1 MGGETDGLEV
11 QRSAT
16 RRYWDAHPIA
26 TDSVP
31 HPRGT
36 RESFDAIF
44 EGWERC
50 MDPRRLAFLDACA
63 GKRVLEVGCGIAI
76 DGRYLASHGAR
87 YQAVDL
93 SRESLRLAAA
103 HFAMKA
109 LRGGFAN
116 ADATRLPFA
125 DGSFDVVMS
134 IGVLHHVPDME
145 SACREVVRVTRP
157 GGTVRVMLYNRH
169 SYHFLLVDRVVR
181 PLIWLLQKLP
191 FGARLAGFAPRKF
204 REIDAICRRHGFDRQ
219 RVLSAST
226 DWSQPGEGNFNP
238 LSYFVSVGDVR
249 RLFAGLTEF
258 RFYRTDLKYFPIPWL
273 RVPVERRF
281 GFFLQ
286 MTARKPDAA
295 QS

>member
-1 MGGETDGLEV
+1 MRAESETLEV

-31 HPRGT
+31 YPRGT

-44 EGWERC
+44 QDWERR
-50 MDPRRLAFLDACA
+50 MDPRRLAFLDSCA
-63 GKRVLEVGCGIAI
+63 GKSVLEVGCGIAV
-76 DGRYLASHGAR
+76 DGRYLASLGAR

-93 SRESLRLAAA
+93 SRESLRLAVT
-103 HFAMKA
+103 HFALKG

-157 GGTVRVMLYNRH
+157 GGIVRIMLYNRR

-181 PLIWLLQKLP
+181 PLMWLLQKLP
-191 FGARLAGFAPRKF
+191 FGAQLARFAPRKF
-204 REIDAICRRHGFDRQ
+204 QQIDEICRRHGFDRQ

-226 DWSQPGEGNFNP
+226 DWSEPGEGNFNP
-238 LSYFVSVGDVR
+238 LSHFVSAGEAR
-249 RLFAGLTEF
+249 RLFAGLTDF
-258 RFYRTDLKYFPIPWL
+258 QFYRTDLKYFPIPWL
-273 RVPVERRF
+273 RAPVERYF

-295 QS
+295 